1 VKLLDRVRSH
11 LERKAPLAKDAKGE
25 PVDLE
30 VKAAAAVLLLEA
42 AYGDETY
49 VWREDRA
56 LVRGLERAFGIGR
69 RETRDLLGR
78 AEEIRPPVV
87 RLDDVIE
94 VLATRFDETQ
104 RKDVLGLLWK
114 VIDADA
120 ALESWEAAFAAH
132 VTTALGLTPEQGEEA
147 RALARDGRV

>member
-1 VKLLDRVRSH
+1 MWLLDRVRSQ
-11 LERKAPLAKDAKGE
+11 LEREAPLAKDRRGQPA
-25 PVDLE
+25 DLE

-49 VWREDRA
+49 VWKEDRA

-69 RETRDLLGR
+69 RETLDLLGR
-78 AEEIRPPVV
+78 AAEIRPPVV

-94 VLATRFDETQ
+94 VLTTRFSEAQ
-104 RKDVLGLLWK
+104 RKNVLGLLWR

-120 ALESWEAAFAAH
+120 VLEPWEAAFAAH
-132 VTTALGLTPEQGEEA
+132 VTKALGLTTEQGEEA
-147 RALARDGRV
+147 RSRRG